1 MRNIFGVADK
11 VLMMAFASLLMS
23 APAKYS
29 GWFGVGA
36 AMVAVDTL
44 VHAFLAR
51 TGVLQR
57 LGHEHPYG
65 PACYQQKGCADA
77 IRSVAAHI
85 DCRKYNPGFPV
96 NFPRFVQHAIWQ
108 YCSQSGLDI
117 CNGNHIDD
125 GKRCQNKECHI
136 YGFCGRKPLKWLKLQ

>member
-1 MRNIFGVADK
+1 MRNIFGVVDK

-36 AMVAVDTL
+36 AMVAVDAL

-51 TGVLQR
+51 TGVLHR

-85 DCRKYNPGFPV
+85 DCRKYNPGFRAFSSERDAGVALPA
-96 NFPRFVQHAIWQ
+96 FAIRHGSDREIGSAAPGILTRLD
-108 YCSQSGLDI
+108 YC
-117 CNGNHIDD
+117 
-125 GKRCQNKECHI
+125 
-136 YGFCGRKPLKWLKLQ
+136 